1 MNFQTI
7 VDVELLEIVLQK
19 SFSANSS
26 EFACL
31 ACHDVVLRTT
41 KYFKTVVL
49 KVDKKISVHSL
60 VLNERHVQKE
70 EYGTLELCIDL
81 KESGHIC
88 TDLSYSVHKIIK

>member
-41 KYFKTVVL
+41 KYFSRL
-49 KVDKKISVHSL
+49 KGRQKISVHAL

-81 KESGHIC
+81 KESGHVC
-88 TDLSYSVHKIIK
+88 TD